1 MTKYARETS
10 VPADR
15 SRLEIEK
22 ILKRYGAG
30 QFGYLNAGEKVLVA
44 FSMNNRQI
52 RFAMEFDGLE
62 KFSVSEAGRR
72 RSREAMQAYKEQG
85 VRASWKQWSP
95 ASASLR
101 TNF

>member
-30 QFGYLNAGEKVLVA
+30 QFGYLTVGDKVLIA

-52 RFAMEFDGLE
+52 RFAMEFDPVD
-62 KFSVSEAGRR
+62 KFYSSETGRQR
-72 RSREAMQAYKEQG
+72 K
-85 VRASWKQWSP
+85 
-95 ASASLR
+95 
-101 TNF
+101 